1 VSFYHLFSLKSKGEH
16 TCLVYTGTACYLK
29 GAQLILNEIKKG
41 FYRIVPLARLNIA
54 TKMKMLLAQKEF
66 EIFKVMNGGK
76 PVHSTFDFHYSGLI
90 EALGD
95 VEIAEK

>member
-1 VSFYHLFSLKSKGEH
+1 
-16 TCLVYTGTACYLK
+16 
-29 GAQLILNEIKKG
+29 
-41 FYRIVPLARLNIA
+41 
-54 TKMKMLLAQKEF
+54 MKMLLAQKEF